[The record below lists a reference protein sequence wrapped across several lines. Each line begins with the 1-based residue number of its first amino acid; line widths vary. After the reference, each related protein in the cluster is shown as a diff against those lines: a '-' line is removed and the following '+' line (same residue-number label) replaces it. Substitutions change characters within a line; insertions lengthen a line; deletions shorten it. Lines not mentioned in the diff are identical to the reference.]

1 MPGNQFALEIGSVAL
16 FQVTKGVER
25 KNELIY
31 SASEIQ
37 NRRVQQD
44 KSLEIQAVLLKVILE
59 IPVFM
64 PLLVINQTWE
74 NLLRVF
80 GTLERSSD
88 WADKNFPRGPTAW
101 RQFYGN

>member
-1 MPGNQFALEIGSVAL
+1 MAL

-37 NRRVQQD
+37 NRSVQQD

-59 IPVFM
+59 IPLFM

-74 NLLRVF
+74 NLLSVWCSREVF
-80 GTLERSSD
+80 RLGQTKTFQEVQEHADSFMGT
-88 WADKNFPRGPTAW
+88 NF
-101 RQFYGN
+101 